1 MSKYIYILTKIQ
13 IFINNKLNL
22 NMDNKI
28 TDSDLLN
35 EMCSKLTTEFYTF
48 GAYSEY
54 DRLDVKN
61 IKNEIIEAIK
71 NKDGNN

>member
-1 MSKYIYILTKIQ
+1 
-13 IFINNKLNL
+13 
-22 NMDNKI
+22 MDNKI

-54 DRLDVKN
+54 DGLDVKN